1 MLITGLKNLSSGIK
15 HYIDELTKYKTPA
28 EIMDVLF
35 NDYIENIVDKAYHR
49 LLTSDNVSKFRPE
62 IIERLESKSHSKAY
76 VEKAGAE
83 LASIRE
89 IAPEEAKNWSIII
102 FIRS

>member
-1 MLITGLKNLSSGIK
+1 
-15 HYIDELTKYKTPA
+15 
-28 EIMDVLF
+28 MDVLF

-76 VEKAGAE
+76 VEKQVRNWLPFGK
-83 LASIRE
+83 LRRKKQ
-89 IAPEEAKNWSIII
+89 KNWSIII

>member
-1 MLITGLKNLSSGIK
+1 MLITGLKNLNSGIK

-49 LLTSDNVSKFRPE
+49 LLTSDNVSGECSGMFLENMTLYYPLLFCVQDCKF
-62 IIERLESKSHSKAY
+62 
-76 VEKAGAE
+76 
-83 LASIRE
+83 
-89 IAPEEAKNWSIII
+89 
-102 FIRS
+102 